1 MAAARDRSYALV
13 FLLAF
18 AVTSVGALAQ
28 QGLPGA
34 NTAARKSPCA
44 TPRQAVAAWSRHL
57 RPESYDLHLA
67 ARCAQR
73 PATMS
78 QEAFTQ
84 AMRQLRQVFD
94 WRGMALQLEKIPDT
108 PGYVNP
114 KTGREQVVL
123 NDLLPQVWVEK
134 VGARWVFPA
143 TVVSK
148 IPTLHQKTVRV
159 DLRGWVWLLP
169 EWAKQ
174 DMLGIEGVT
183 LWQLGALLL
192 LVLLGMLLRLTVTSV
207 VISRIEKFLNHFS
220 GLRWGRDLLGPA
232 AMPLGN
238 LAMAAF
244 LAFCIPSLALNAR
257 LAQSVMI
264 AVRVLAAVSAV
275 MMLYRSVDLLT
286 AWIAARLTKS
296 GSTGFDEQLV
306 PLISRGLKV
315 IIVLLGTIFVLQNLN
330 VDVTSL
336 LAGVTVGGLAVS
348 FAARDTVSNLFG
360 SVTVLIDKPFSVGDW
375 VRTAGTEGIVETIGF
390 RSTRI
395 RTFYNSLVTVPN
407 NKFTQ
412 VVVDNLGLR
421 EYRRCYITLHLR
433 LDTTPEQI
441 EAFCNGIRALLK
453 AHPKTRKDYYEIHF
467 NDYGSSS
474 LDIMLYFFMKV
485 PSWSDELRTRHE
497 IFLDILRLA
506 KSLGVQLAFP
516 TQTLH
521 VEQMATPSGE
531 PRQSP
536 APRPQDLKRTVQ
548 EFGPGGAAVQPPG
561 PRLGEGYFAE

>member
-1 MAAARDRSYALV
+1 MNRKLHTLACVFAFVLTAAG
-13 FLLAF
+13 AF
-18 AVTSVGALAQ
+18 AQSSSA
-28 QGLPGA
+28 P
-34 NTAARKSPCA
+34 NTAAEANACA
-44 TPRQAVAAWSRHL
+44 TPRQALATWSQHL
-57 RPESYDLHLA
+57 RPENYDLRKA
-67 ARCAQR
+67 ARCAKR
-73 PATMS
+73 PAAMS
-78 QEAFTQ
+78 KEAFAQ
-84 AMRQLRQVFD
+84 AMQQLRHVFD
-94 WRGMALQLEKIPDT
+94 WRGIAVQLEKIPDT
-108 PGYVNP
+108 PGYLNP
-114 KTGREQVVL
+114 KTGREQVVI
-123 NDLLPQVWVEK
+123 NDLLPHVWVEK
-134 VGARWVFPA
+134 IGTRWVFPA
-143 TVVSK
+143 AVVSK
-148 IPTLHQKTVRV
+148 IPTLYQKTLRL
-159 DLRGWVWLLP
+159 DLHGWLWLLP

-174 DMLGIEGVT
+174 DILGIKGAT

-207 VISRIEKFLNHFS
+207 VISRIEKFLNRFS
-220 GLRWGRDLLGPA
+220 GLHWGRDLLGPA
-232 AMPLGN
+232 ALPLGN

-244 LAFCIPSLALNAR
+244 LAFCIPSLALNVR
-257 LAQSVMI
+257 LAQGMMI

-275 MMLYRSVDLLT
+275 MMFYRSVDILT
-286 AWIAARLTKS
+286 AWIAAQFTKR

-315 IIVLLGTIFVLQNLN
+315 IIVLLGTIFVLQNLD

-375 VRTAGTEGIVETIGF
+375 VRTAGTEGIVESIGF

-433 LDTTPEQI
+433 LDTTPDQI

-467 NDYGSSS
+467 NDYGVSS

-485 PSWSDELRTRHE
+485 PSWSHELRTRHE

-521 VEQMATPSGE
+521 VEQMAAPGKE
-531 PRQSP
+531 AQQSP
-536 APRPQDLKRTVQ
+536 VPQSQDLKQRVQ
-548 EFGPGGAAVQPPG
+548 EFGPGGAQVQPPG
-561 PRLGEGYFAE
+561 PRLGEGYFVE